1 MRRLILVMACVA
13 VAACSRTA
21 DPMDASV
28 ASWNGVHVTLGHFI
42 QEYELYGT
50 YAPVTDDL
58 PTRVDYAKLML
69 ERMVIAEGARQAG
82 MDTSR
87 IVRETI
93 RRRTEMASRAHLFR
107 IKVQPAVKPATEAEI
122 REAFRRA
129 NTRVFTQQI
138 YAPTKAAADSLHALL
153 AQGADFDALARQS
166 TGGTGIMGWVTF
178 DMLDEGPEAVLLA
191 MSYGSISEPL
201 ESLRGWH
208 IFRALEVEETVNFD
222 EGTYQNNR
230 ERLRFKVDQRR
241 FDEASARWQ
250 RAQVEPISLA
260 TDVRLLREF
269 HRQLA
274 PILPQRD
281 VPEDIARYNRE
292 VQFLKPE
299 LSPDTPLAMVDGKP
313 FTVAQFLYQL
323 PDIPYHWVRSN
334 PIEALQVAIRDS
346 ILADVARRTV
356 RPDTA
361 RAVRLAERVAEYSSL
376 YYAALQREVDR
387 TGEIRLAEAHLS
399 LLPLTFNRDDIRID
413 TTAIRNAL

>member
-1 MRRLILVMACVA
+1 MRRLLMVMACLA
-13 VAACSRTA
+13 LAACSKKP
-21 DPMDASV
+21 DPMDAPV
-28 ASWNGVHVTLGHFI
+28 ASWNGVQLTLGHFI

-50 YAPVTDDL
+50 YAPITDDL
-58 PTRVDYAKLML
+58 PTRIDYAKLML

-82 MDTSR
+82 LDTSR

-93 RRRTEMASRAHLFR
+93 RRRTEMASRAHLFQM
-107 IKVQPAVKPATEAEI
+107 KVRPAVKPATEAEI

-138 YAPTKAAADSLHALL
+138 YAPTKAAADSLRALL
-153 AQGADFDALARQS
+153 VQGVSFDELARQT

-178 DMLDEGPEAVLLA
+178 DMLDEGPEAVLLS
-191 MSYGSISEPL
+191 MTHGSVSEPV

-208 IFRALEVEETVNFD
+208 IFKAIEVEETVNFD
-222 EGTYQNNR
+222 EGSYHNNR

-250 RAQVEPISLA
+250 RAQVEPIPLA
-260 TDVRLLREF
+260 TDVRVLREF
-269 HRQLA
+269 HRQLG
-274 PILPQRD
+274 PLLPQRD
-281 VPEDIARYNRE
+281 VPEEIARFNRE
-292 VQFLKPE
+292 VQFLQPD
-299 LSPDTPLAMVDGKP
+299 LPPDTPLALVDGKP
-313 FTVAQFLYQL
+313 FTVAQYLYQL
-323 PDIPYHWVRSN
+323 PDIPYQWVRSN

-361 RAVRLAERVAEYSSL
+361 RAVRMAVRVAEYSSL

-387 TGEIRLAEAHLS
+387 TGELRLAEVHLS
-399 LLPLTFNRDDIRID
+399 LLPLTFNRDHIRID

>member
-1 MRRLILVMACVA
+1 MSRLWIVMMLAA
-13 VAACSRTA
+13 MAACGSKP
-21 DPMDASV
+21 DPLDAPV
-28 ASWNGVHVTLGHFI
+28 ASWNEVHVSLGHFI

-50 YAPVTDDL
+50 YAPITDDL
-58 PTRVDYAKLML
+58 PTRIDYAKLML
-69 ERMVIAEGARQAG
+69 ERMVIADGARKAG
-82 MDTSR
+82 LDTSR
-87 IVRETI
+87 IVRETV
-93 RRRTEMASRAHLFR
+93 RRRTEMASRAHLFQTTV
-107 IKVQPAVKPATEAEI
+107 KPAVKAATEAEI

-138 YAPTKAAADSLHALL
+138 YAPTKVAADSLHALL
-153 AQGADFDALARQS
+153 AQGADFDALARQT

-191 MSYGSISEPL
+191 MRHGAVSQPV

-208 IFRALEVEETVNFD
+208 IFRAIEVEETVNFD
-222 EGTYQNNR
+222 EGSYHNNR
-230 ERLRFKVDQRR
+230 ERLRFKVEQRR

-250 RAQVEPISLA
+250 RAQVESIPLA
-260 TDVRLLREF
+260 TDVRMLREF
-269 HRQLA
+269 HRQLG
-274 PILPQRD
+274 PLLPRRD

-292 VQFLKPE
+292 IQFLEPE

-313 FTVAQFLYQL
+313 FTVAQYLYQL
-323 PDIPYHWVRSN
+323 PDIPYQWVRSN

-346 ILADVARRTV
+346 ILADLARRTV

-361 RAVRLAERVAEYSSL
+361 RAVQMAVRVAEYSAL

-387 TGEIRLAEAHLS
+387 TGELLLAEVHLS